1 MIPAQSTL
9 PARLPMPAEIQDL
22 ALWKILTSVIFPA
35 AKDPATIILALRYCE
50 RRGLDVL
57 KKPVNIVPVWNRAL
71 GRSVETIWPSITET
85 EITASRSKQWAGLD
99 APVFG
104 PAETRT
110 FVGKTQISVSF
121 PLWAERTVYR
131 LIAGERRAFT
141 ERAHWLESY
150 GRDGGSDAPN
160 YMWAKRPFD
169 QLAKVAKA
177 AALRAAFPEE
187 SDGPTDAEADGM
199 IIPGEDIAPPPAKTI
214 DVKGGDRNDGLIER
228 AIEMINRNNPSAVKP
243 YTIGVDTDGDWRP
256 FGEKLIAG
264 IRNAATADEAA
275 QWLDFNKINL
285 ETMAVRASKLH
296 GSLLRGIDAAM
307 AGRNIPSPPEG
318 ADAPPPPEGADAL
331 PPGTDPETGEYQ

>member
-1 MIPAQSTL
+1 MVGNTPQT
-9 PARLPMPAEIQDL
+9 RLPMPVEIQDID
-22 ALWKILTSVIFPA
+22 LWKILTSVIFPNA
-35 AKDPATIILALRYCE
+35 SDPATIVLALRYCE
-50 RRGLDVL
+50 KRGLDVL
-57 KKPVNIVPVWNRAL
+57 KRPVNIVPVWNAKL
-71 GRSVETIWPSITET
+71 GRKVETIWPSITET

-150 GRDGGSDAPN
+150 GRDGGSDVPN
-160 YMWAKRPFD
+160 YMWAKRPHD

-187 SDGPTDAEADGM
+187 SDGPTDAEAEGM

-214 DVKGGDRNDGLIER
+214 AVKPGDRNDGLIER
-228 AIEMINRNNPSAVKP
+228 AIDILNGRNNPPAVTEP
-243 YTIGVDTDGDWRP
+243 FTIPVNSDADWRP
-256 FGEKLIAG
+256 FGNKLIAG

-275 QWLDFNKINL
+275 QWMELNNANL
-285 ETMAVRASKLH
+285 QAMAVRASKLH
-296 GSLLRGIDAAM
+296 GTLLRGIDAAM

-318 ADAPPPPEGADAL
+318 ADAPPPPEGADQL
-331 PPGTDPETGEYQ
+331 PPGIDPETGE